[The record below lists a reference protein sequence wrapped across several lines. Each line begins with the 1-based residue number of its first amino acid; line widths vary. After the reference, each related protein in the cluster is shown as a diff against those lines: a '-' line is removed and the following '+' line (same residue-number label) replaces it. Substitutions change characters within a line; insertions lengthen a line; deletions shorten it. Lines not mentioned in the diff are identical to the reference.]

1 MTALSWKSN
10 FTETEYRIFRDKVIA
25 GILKTS
31 SWKYDGRGELDGHLL
46 SFKTKGFFNP
56 YIEIRDI
63 EGDKVLGR
71 IDCKI
76 LTGKAWI
83 TFDGIRYQWQY
94 DSWLGGKWV
103 VRNNELEARFESSGF
118 WKKEGR
124 VINEDV
130 PPPVIL
136 ASLFVKAYFNK
147 ISAAS

>member
-31 SWKYDGRGELDGHLL
+31 SWKYDARGELDGYLL

-56 YIEIRDI
+56 HTEIRDI
-63 EGDKVLGR
+63 EGDKVLGG
-71 IDCKI
+71 IDCNI

-83 TFDGIRYQWQY
+83 TFDGIRYQWQFE
-94 DSWLGGKWV
+94 SWLGGKWIV
-103 VRNNELEARFESSGF
+103 GNDGIEARFESSGF
-118 WKKEGR
+118 WKREGI
-124 VINEDV
+124 VINEEI

-147 ISAAS
+147 ISDAA